1 MLIKYI
7 IFAYIFLNIY
17 FPNAALTKE
26 IWLLDKKL
34 STINFELPIFLVKN
48 IHGKFNN
55 INGLIELDF
64 NKKKNKAIFSVN
76 IDSIE
81 INYKNYKDI
90 LLSNI
95 FFHKKKFPIALI
107 DTKQFTYK
115 NEKELSLIVDL
126 TIKDIT
132 KKIPLEIEIIHLA
145 EKIVQVKGKFIISRT
160 DFKLGKGKW
169 SSTKILKNNVS
180 VKLNLFL
187 FRN

>member
-17 FPNAALTKE
+17 FPNSALTKE

-34 STINFELPIFLVKN
+34 STINFELPIFLLKN
-48 IHGKFNN
+48 VHGNFNN
-55 INGLIELDF
+55 INGLIEL
-64 NKKKNKAIFSVN
+64 NTSKKKNKAIFSVN

-81 INYKNYKDI
+81 INYKDYKDL

-95 FFHKKKFPIALI
+95 FFHNKKFPIALI

-115 NEKELSLIVDL
+115 NEKELDLIVYL
-126 TIKDIT
+126 TIKNII
-132 KKIPLEIEIIHLA
+132 KEIPLKLEIIHLA
-145 EKIVQVKGKFIISRT
+145 EKIVQVKGKFIISRS

-169 SSTKILKNNVS
+169 SSTKILKNNVA
-180 VKLNLFL
+180 VRLNLFL
-187 FRN
+187 YRD